1 VSKAADDSSGL
12 EVAHQLGAAD
22 HEGICV
28 EASAYASFVRERL
41 GDQIPAEGIA
51 QDLYLACACL
61 HGKAGALE
69 AFDQRFLSQVP
80 SFLARL
86 ESACH
91 RVDEV
96 QQLLRERLFVAR
108 GDAPPKIADY
118 KGQGRL
124 ASWLRVAA
132 IRTALNLHS
141 SRKSQPPPSAA
152 PAELLLASPDP
163 ELQYLR
169 ARYKEQFN
177 EAFVTALGSLAA
189 RDRTVLRLH
198 LLDGLNID
206 RIGQVFDVHRATAAR
221 WLSHAR
227 EELFEKTREALTN
240 QLGLSATEFA
250 SIVRLIRSDLDLSVC
265 RILREQPA

>member
-1 VSKAADDSSGL
+1 M
-12 EVAHQLGAAD
+12 GAAAFVD
-22 HEGICV
+22 VTV
-28 EASAYASFVRERL
+28 EAPQYEAFVLERL
-41 GDQIPAEGIA
+41 GEQIPAEGIA

-61 HGKAGALE
+61 HGSAGALE
-69 AFDQRFLSQVP
+69 AFEERYLSQVP

-86 ESACH
+86 ESARH

-118 KGQGRL
+118 LGQGRL

-141 SRKSQPPPSAA
+141 SRKSQPPSAA
-152 PAELLLASPDP
+152 PAEPLLASPDP

-177 EAFVTALGSLAA
+177 EAFVTALGGLEA
-189 RDRTVLRLH
+189 RDQTVLRLH

-206 RIGQVFDVHRATAAR
+206 RIGQLFDVHRATAAR

-227 EELFEKTREALTN
+227 EQLFDKTREALSE